1 MCCLGNDQSHVGEA
15 SATEERI
22 KHPTFDRKKLE
33 DCCNVSHV
41 LQKFV
46 DKESTMDDK
55 LAFWVV
61 PFCSEADIATI
72 VLLHGGNFQKDSI
85 ETSME

>member
-1 MCCLGNDQSHVGEA
+1 M
-15 SATEERI
+15 
-22 KHPTFDRKKLE
+22 
-33 DCCNVSHV
+33 SHV

-61 PFCSEADIATI
+61 PFYSEADIATI